1 MKISSYRIISLRKLS
16 GQIFF
21 DIVEK
26 IGIYF
31 RNHFY
36 NEPNRDLIV
45 DLNMKAAV
53 AKLFRFW
60 FYISIWRDRETRPEW
75 FISERLWKIQY
86 NSLLVNQI
94 GLICDI
100 SVIDDHNKPRDSE
113 LTPLYSCVY
122 TRMQTQFSF

>member
-53 AKLFRFW
+53 AKLFRF
-60 FYISIWRDRETRPEW
+60 
-75 FISERLWKIQY
+75 
-86 NSLLVNQI
+86 
-94 GLICDI
+94 
-100 SVIDDHNKPRDSE
+100 
-113 LTPLYSCVY
+113 
-122 TRMQTQFSF
+122 

>member
-100 SVIDDHNKPRDSE
+100 SVIGDHNKPRDSE

>member
-45 DLNMKAAV
+45 DRNMKAAV

-100 SVIDDHNKPRDSE
+100 SVIGDHKPRDSE

>member
-100 SVIDDHNKPRDSE
+100 SVIDDHKPRDSE

>member
-60 FYISIWRDRETRPEW
+60 FYISIWRDEAWVVYIWEIMENT
-75 FISERLWKIQY
+75 IQ
-86 NSLLVNQI
+86 
-94 GLICDI
+94 
-100 SVIDDHNKPRDSE
+100 
-113 LTPLYSCVY
+113 
-122 TRMQTQFSF
+122 

>member
-16 GQIFF
+16 GQNFF

-36 NEPNRDLIV
+36 NEPNWDLIV

-60 FYISIWRDRETRPEW
+60 FYISIWREMRLPEW
-75 FISERLWKIQY
+75 FRSERLWKIQY

-100 SVIDDHNKPRDSE
+100 SVIGDHNSRYSE